1 MSYLSEGDV
10 SRHEKFDNFLCW
22 SADMAGVKRSHNV
35 VRGTV
40 RSNSEILSNQLSA
53 RKTNFVDFLFSLSFM
68 LQQGSEIFSKI
79 REHVI
84 VNKR

>member
-1 MSYLSEGDV
+1 MSYLSEGYV
-10 SRHEKFDNFLCW
+10 GRHEKFDNFLCW
-22 SADMAGVKRSHNV
+22 SADMTGVKRSLNV
-35 VRGTV
+35 VGGTV

-53 RKTNFVDFLFSLSFM
+53 RNTIVVDFLFSLSCI